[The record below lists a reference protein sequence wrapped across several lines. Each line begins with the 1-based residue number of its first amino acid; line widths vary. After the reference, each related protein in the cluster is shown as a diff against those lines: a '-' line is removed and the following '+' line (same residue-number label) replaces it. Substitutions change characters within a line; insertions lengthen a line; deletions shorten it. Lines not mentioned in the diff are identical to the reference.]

1 MLGLQRLSIRSR
13 LTVISVGAV
22 AVGLVLTATLLVGLV
37 HRSLVTGVESQV
49 NVTTANVAA
58 SLDDSFLNT
67 HKPTEIHTAPGVV
80 VQLTNAKGTQVWA
93 ASPSI
98 LYRPVLA
105 TGVTQGKTLV
115 YQFTPSVTNAD
126 RNDLFTYGVVRQVRT
141 DIGTGYLFGFAYG
154 NNVAHSTTVLL
165 ATISLSFPL
174 LLVISALLIW
184 LALGL
189 AFRPVDEIRRRV
201 DAIAARDLSGR
212 VPVPSGHDEISMLA
226 LTLNAMLARLEIASK
241 SQSEFISNASHELR
255 SPLTTLLA
263 TVERAASDPS
273 WSQWDDTA
281 AVVVLEGRRLDALI
295 DDLLWL
301 ARNDEQGH
309 LRDVREVDLDDIL
322 LEEARRVRTL
332 GGVSVDTSAV
342 TPVRV
347 MGDGAMLTRMIR
359 NVVDNGRRHASSNL
373 RFTSRYDGTDGVIT
387 IGDDGPGVS
396 DVDRDRL
403 FDRFVRADD
412 ARTRESGGTG
422 IGLAIVKDIAQ
433 RHGGNAQF
441 LQVPLGACVQLRV
454 KREII

>member
-80 VQLTNAKGTQVWA
+80 VQVTNAKGTQVWA

-115 YQFTPSVTNAD
+115 YQFTPSVTSAD

-141 DIGTGYLFGFAYG
+141 DVGTGYLFGFAYG

-184 LALGL
+184 LALG
-189 AFRPVDEIRRRV
+189 RPFSTVD
-201 DAIAARDLSGR
+201 
-212 VPVPSGHDEISMLA
+212 
-226 LTLNAMLARLEIASK
+226 
-241 SQSEFISNASHELR
+241 
-255 SPLTTLLA
+255 
-263 TVERAASDPS
+263 
-273 WSQWDDTA
+273 
-281 AVVVLEGRRLDALI
+281 
-295 DDLLWL
+295 
-301 ARNDEQGH
+301 
-309 LRDVREVDLDDIL
+309 
-322 LEEARRVRTL
+322 
-332 GGVSVDTSAV
+332 
-342 TPVRV
+342 
-347 MGDGAMLTRMIR
+347 
-359 NVVDNGRRHASSNL
+359 
-373 RFTSRYDGTDGVIT
+373 
-387 IGDDGPGVS
+387 
-396 DVDRDRL
+396 
-403 FDRFVRADD
+403 
-412 ARTRESGGTG
+412 
-422 IGLAIVKDIAQ
+422 
-433 RHGGNAQF
+433 
-441 LQVPLGACVQLRV
+441 
-454 KREII
+454 

>member
-1 MLGLQRLSIRSR
+1 
-13 LTVISVGAV
+13 
-22 AVGLVLTATLLVGLV
+22 
-37 HRSLVTGVESQV
+37 
-49 NVTTANVAA
+49 
-58 SLDDSFLNT
+58 
-67 HKPTEIHTAPGVV
+67 
-80 VQLTNAKGTQVWA
+80 
-93 ASPSI
+93 
-98 LYRPVLA
+98 
-105 TGVTQGKTLV
+105 
-115 YQFTPSVTNAD
+115 
-126 RNDLFTYGVVRQVRT
+126 
-141 DIGTGYLFGFAYG
+141 
-154 NNVAHSTTVLL
+154 
-165 ATISLSFPL
+165 
-174 LLVISALLIW
+174 
-184 LALGL
+184 
-189 AFRPVDEIRRRV
+189 
-201 DAIAARDLSGR
+201 
-212 VPVPSGHDEISMLA
+212 MLA

-273 WSQWDDTA
+273 WTRWDDTA
-281 AVVVLEGRRLDALI
+281 ARVVLEGRRLDALI

-301 ARNDEQGH
+301 ARNDEQGQ

-322 LEEARRVRTL
+322 LEEARRVRAL
-332 GGVSVDTSAV
+332 GGISVDTSAV

-359 NVVDNGRRHASSNL
+359 NVVDNGRRHASSSL

-396 DVDRDRL
+396 DLDRDRL

-441 LQVPLGACVQLRV
+441 LQVPIGACVQLRV